1 MRRNSNSMNLDEP
14 VNGTARNLR
23 LLQGVIANMD
33 MLRDTTPGERAEI
46 AAQARLRTLHRGAT
60 ACRLGEPMPGILI
73 VAYGLLKLALPR
85 PEGEERVV
93 RFVGAS
99 ETFGEAP
106 ALLDRPA
113 PFDAAALSDSML
125 VVIPRLP
132 VLRLLEHHP
141 VVALKLAANLAES
154 YLSLLSELQALAQR
168 NGVQR
173 LASYLVSL
181 AEPRRDSDGAS
192 VRLPASKTTVA
203 ARLSIQK
210 ETLSRMLR
218 DLSARGCIRVEGR
231 VITILDRA
239 QLTRMAAGGEF
250 RTALRERPALD
261 PHQAVTGLLG

>member
-1 MRRNSNSMNLDEP
+1 VLVETTNNF
-14 VNGTARNLR
+14 ARHVRIVEGVVENMPM
-23 LLQGVIANMD
+23 LQDAT
-33 MLRDTTPGERAEI
+33 RSERSEV
-46 AAQARLRTLHRGAT
+46 AAHARLRTLQRGAI
-60 ACRLGEPMPGILI
+60 ACRCGEPMPGILV
-73 VAYGLLKLALPR
+73 VAFGLLKLALPR
-85 PEGEERVV
+85 PESEERVL
-93 RFVGAS
+93 RFVGAN

-125 VVIPRLP
+125 VVIPRAP

-141 VVALKLAANLAES
+141 VVAQKLIAHLAED

-181 AEPRRDSDGAS
+181 AGPQRAANGCQ

-203 ARLSIQK
+203 ARLGVQK

-218 DLSARGCIRVEGR
+218 GLSERGCIRVEGR
-231 VITILDRA
+231 VITILDR
-239 QLTRMAAGGEF
+239 TRLSGLAA
-250 RTALRERPALD
+250 
-261 PHQAVTGLLG
+261 